1 MGDYGIIKIEGNVEP
16 SDVLVYDFKL
26 YKEAEKLFPIMKIS
40 GDDAKVKEIP
50 NAEPKVLQQGTVP
63 VKKDE
68 NVNGTYLPEM
78 NITEQDVKLIL
89 NKGLLTTRQVH
100 TNAGSIEFEVK
111 PNNIDIK
118 ILADATV
125 QNNIKRARF
134 TNFYVGPVNDYDHR
148 VALHG
153 YLMEPV
159 KLSVKGSVQEL
170 PVGFKM
176 VSYLKGQLGPFDPAN
191 KVLLNGVESAAPASE
206 PAPTPAPAH
215 ESVTPEPTP
224 APAPEPTP
232 APAPEPTPAPAP
244 EPTPAPAPEPTPA
257 PAPEPTP
264 TPESAPLTPEPTPAP
279 ESVTPDIT
287 ELCKDLA
294 MIASDEA
301 RFRFLEKL
309 EPHVFEQV
317 KNQCLSSST
326 PAPESVPLAPESAP
340 LTPESAVPKTVEHI
354 FDFDCDKLGTQIE
367 FPVGSKQGVFQEK
380 LIDTFV
386 QFMQCRLPNIDLSK
400 FESSYK
406 PQIVSYAADVI
417 QRPDRICTIYYPT
430 TNADNSWKFEEEKKA
445 NEDEIMF
452 VVQEG
457 TSKKIRIT
465 KIKRGGASAPTY
477 SFVFRVAYK
486 ENESEPD
493 PQPPITTEDVMQ
505 PSARKLAIIPT
516 GIRKTR
522 KGGRRK
528 AFNRTR
534 RY

>member
-244 EPTPAPAPEPTPA
+244 EPTPT
-257 PAPEPTP
+257 
-264 TPESAPLTPEPTPAP
+264 
-279 ESVTPDIT
+279 
-287 ELCKDLA
+287 
-294 MIASDEA
+294 
-301 RFRFLEKL
+301 
-309 EPHVFEQV
+309 
-317 KNQCLSSST
+317 
-326 PAPESVPLAPESAP
+326 PESAP